1 MIKKK
6 DPYLTELEDIDHF
19 DEVSSSEETNPDEE
33 ATRVDTQPPSASQE
47 SEYDLP
53 QDLSSSGPSMTQ
65 SILDMSPDIPVQVVA
80 VMGKKSVTVKD
91 LLNLHLG
98 QVMDLDKIPTDPVD
112 LVVGGKIIAKA
123 ELVDVDGKLGLR
135 VLKILK

>member
-1 MIKKK
+1 MTKKK

-19 DEVSSSEETNPDEE
+19 DDVSSPEEINPDEE
-33 ATRVDTQPPSASQE
+33 ATRIDVE
-47 SEYDLP
+47 LP
-53 QDLSSSGPSMTQ
+53 QDPPSSGPSMAQ
-65 SILDMSPDIPVQVVA
+65 NILDMSPDIPVQVVA
-80 VMGKKSVTVKD
+80 VMGKKAVTVKD

-98 QVMDLDKIPTDPVD
+98 QVMDLDKIPTDPID

-135 VLKILK
+135 ILKILK